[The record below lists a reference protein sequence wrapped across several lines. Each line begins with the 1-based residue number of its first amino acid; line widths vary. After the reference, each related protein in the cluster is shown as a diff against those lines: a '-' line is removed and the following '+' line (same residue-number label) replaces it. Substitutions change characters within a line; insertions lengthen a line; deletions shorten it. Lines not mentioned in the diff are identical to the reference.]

1 MLNANVYLFKD
12 KFNTKIYTF
21 RAILLREHKG
31 LPMTIMKVM

>member
-1 MLNANVYLFKD
+1 MNFKVYIFKD

-21 RAILLREHKG
+21 CAILLREHKG